1 MADIGHDDRNRAAA
15 GAPDHFWCYN
25 ITSESSLKNGGSALK
40 IESLYEFIVLSHYL
54 NFTTAANNLNM
65 SQPTLSKHISEL
77 EQELDVD
84 LITRGK
90 DLEMTA
96 AGTAFLKDAI
106 QIHHLYKD
114 AVKRVREISKQNIE
128 TLTIQEPYIVDLMSE
143 ILFKS
148 VSRFKLANPY
158 VMTKYYSEKGRK
170 SIELLEQGTID
181 IALTIDCVGTERIE
195 KVSEKKGLIFFPV
208 LQEPLCAWMHEG
220 HPLATKEPLTLE
232 DLVHTP
238 INMTSTRS
246 LDPMRFA
253 ILDLFNKALGVRP
266 NLQTY
271 SSETLN
277 EFFMNTHD
285 RNAVFLVTSAV
296 AASPLL
302 GMQRNMMS
310 RPIDDD
316 RARITSYLV
325 LRADYQKKSI
335 DKFLE
340 MIECVISTDID
351 HHDKV
356 SYLKEIE

>member
-1 MADIGHDDRNRAAA
+1 M
-15 GAPDHFWCYN
+15 
-25 ITSESSLKNGGSALK
+25 K

-84 LITRGK
+84 LITRSK

-96 AGTAFLKDAI
+96 AGAAFLKDAI

-114 AVKRVREISKQNIE
+114 AVKRVHEIARQDIE

-148 VSRFKLANPY
+148 VSRFKLSNPY
-158 VMTKYYSEKGRK
+158 VMTKYYTERGRK
-170 SIELLEQGTID
+170 SIELLEQGKID
-181 IALTIDCVGTERIE
+181 IAMVIDCNATDRID

-208 LQEPLCAWMHEG
+208 IQEQLCVWMHED
-220 HPLATKEPLTLE
+220 HPLAAKETLMLE
-232 DLVHTP
+232 DLVHVP

-246 LDPMRFA
+246 FDPMRFA
-253 ILDLFNKALGVRP
+253 ILDLFSRTLGTRP

-285 RNAVFLVTSAV
+285 RNAVFLVSPAV
-296 AASPLL
+296 ASSPLL
-302 GMQRNMMS
+302 SMQRNMMS
-310 RPIDDD
+310 RLIDDE

-325 LRADYQKKSI
+325 LRDDYQKKAI
-335 DKFLE
+335 DQFLE
-340 MIECVISTDID
+340 TIELVVSTDIE
-351 HHDKV
+351 HRDKV
-356 SYLKEIE
+356 SYLQDIE